1 MVFSV
6 FTQPVVLFSDSRKS
20 NCFGP
25 NPTAQGAGQAELE
38 PQSRGLVLP
47 GPWGPRLPAS
57 SWDVG
62 LAPPICWCHCM
73 GLGQQDWVLRGFFLS
88 IRPKSQP

>member
-38 PQSRGLVLP
+38 PQSQGLVLP

-62 LAPPICWCHCM
+62 LAPPSAGVTVW
-73 GLGQQDWVLRGFFLS
+73 GWDSRTGFYGGFFY
-88 IRPKSQP
+88 P